1 MVVEVK
7 ICGLTNEGDAQCA
20 VDAGADYIGFVLYS
34 RSPRGITAARM
45 RTILDQLSGAWRA
58 VGVFVNESPSRVAE
72 IADQCGLH
80 AVQIHGDEAPGD
92 FRGLDVPVWRSV
104 APVGDDLGVA
114 IDEWAAARYVVDAH
128 VPEQYGGSGEMADWT
143 AARRLAQQQPIMLAG
158 GLTPANVNEA
168 IRSVMPLGVDTS
180 SGVEK
185 QPGMKDHRKVNEFVA
200 TAKATRFGEQ
210 E

>member
-1 MVVEVK
+1 M
-7 ICGLTNEGDAQCA
+7 
-20 VDAGADYIGFVLYS
+20 F
-34 RSPRGITAARM
+34 
-45 RTILDQLSGAWRA
+45 TILDRLSGAWRA

-72 IADQCGLH
+72 IAGQCGLH

-92 FRGLDVPVWRSV
+92 FRGLNVPVWRSV
-104 APVGDDLGVA
+104 APVGDHLGVE

-143 AARRLAQQQPIMLAG
+143 AARRLAQHHAIMLAG
-158 GLTPANVNEA
+158 GLTPANVDEA
-168 IRSVMPLGVDTS
+168 IRSVMPQGVDTS

-185 QPGMKDHRKVNEFVA
+185 QPGMKDHRKVSEFIA
-200 TAKATRFGEQ
+200 KAKATRFGEQ